1 MTKGFVRLARAPFED
16 RVEAGGRLA
25 LALAGRAWGE
35 SVVLG
40 IPRGGVAVAAAVADG
55 IEAPLDV
62 IVVRKLRAPGQPE
75 LAIGAMGESGARV
88 LNRSLIEE
96 LGITASELDRLVA
109 IESQELD
116 RSVQALRLTCPRLPV
131 KGKTAI
137 IVDDGIATGA
147 TARAAC
153 QIARTLMATR
163 VVVAAPVAAP
173 RALAELER
181 LTDELVCLLAPNQ
194 FRAVGQHY
202 RDFTPTSDEVVVEM
216 VLSNRAMRN

>member
-1 MTKGFVRLARAPFED
+1 M
-16 RVEAGGRLA
+16 
-25 LALAGRAWGE
+25 
-35 SVVLG
+35 VLG

-173 RALAELER
+173 QALAELER